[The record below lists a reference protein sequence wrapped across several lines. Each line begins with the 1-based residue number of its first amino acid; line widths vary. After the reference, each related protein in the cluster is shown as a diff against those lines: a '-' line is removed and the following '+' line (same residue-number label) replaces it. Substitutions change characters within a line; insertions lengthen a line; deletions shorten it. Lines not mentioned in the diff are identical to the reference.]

1 MIIPILNI
9 TSTRVILKWR
19 KFKSTAAP
27 PQAPWN
33 LFTPAGTLVMWPWP
47 ARITNRLSLTK
58 SFSQLQAL
66 SSTESDLPARAQIF
80 WLDHETARNKQCW
93 PPGNRLGR
101 TWLPWAIM
109 QNMIFDSVRKEE
121 WILKVIDSIL
131 IKIFWNMQFESKRL
145 VVRAPRCVVQ
155 LYIFSN
161 YIHTCAVHTCQQL
174 ISRLELFL
182 TWRSTWDPDPL
193 YKCMYMYI
201 YLVQRHTG
209 YICLSDI
216 FKGVWNVYKR
226 CQWCVQWGD
235 LLAAIGDN
243 PPPHPYPNPL
253 QP

>member
-174 ISRLELFL
+174 ISRLELLL
-182 TWRSTWDPDPL
+182 TWSLFTRDPDPL
-193 YKCMYMYI
+193 YKCTHILYNGTQGVFAFRI
-201 YLVQRHTG
+201 YSREYET
-209 YICLSDI
+209 CTR
-216 FKGVWNVYKR
+216 GVSGVYNGETYWL
-226 CQWCVQWGD
+226 QS
-235 LLAAIGDN
+235 AII